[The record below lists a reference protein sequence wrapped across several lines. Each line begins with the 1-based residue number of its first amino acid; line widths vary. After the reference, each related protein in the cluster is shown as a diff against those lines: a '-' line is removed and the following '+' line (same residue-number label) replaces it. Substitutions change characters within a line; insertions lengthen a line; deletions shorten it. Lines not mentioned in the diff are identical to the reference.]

1 MHVSNS
7 RFSSKTFIC
16 AAAYG
21 FLFRVEQRRFKIC
34 AIFNH
39 LLYAR
44 AFLGKFKT
52 LTTSFC
58 VYFGTKQNWQFWN
71 SGPSYTHLKTHAR
84 MLIIVFYKLFSRCAA
99 QTKWNLFSTK
109 IKKKKSTNVVVC
121 GGDGNDLHFK
131 AFRHFL
137 HLSFKMTC
145 SRSKD
150 LLWLIVFLYGTV
162 IFQVIQNKLM
172 EPAIKTNSIKCYF
185 YVCTWF

>member
-84 MLIIVFYKLFSRCAA
+84 MLIIL
-99 QTKWNLFSTK
+99 QTIFKMC
-109 IKKKKSTNVVVC
+109 STNKMKFILDKNKEKKINECRGLWWWWKWSSFQSVSTFSSFIFQ
-121 GGDGNDLHFK
+121 NDLLTFK
-131 AFRHFL
+131 G
-137 HLSFKMTC
+137 SFEINRLFIWNGHISGHTKQTNGTC
-145 SRSKD
+145 HK
-150 LLWLIVFLYGTV
+150 
-162 IFQVIQNKLM
+162 NKF
-172 EPAIKTNSIKCYF
+172 N
-185 YVCTWF
+185 

>member
-99 QTKWNLFSTK
+99 QTKWNVFSTK
-109 IKKKKSTNVVVC
+109 IKKKYQRMSWFVVVMEMIFILKRF
-121 GGDGNDLHFK
+121 DIF
-131 AFRHFL
+131 FIY
-137 HLSFKMTC
+137 LSK
-145 SRSKD
+145 
-150 LLWLIVFLYGTV
+150 WLAHVQR
-162 IFQVIQNKLM
+162 IF
-172 EPAIKTNSIKCYF
+172 CD
-185 YVCTWF
+185 